1 MVARLQWSFMNQEE
15 RLRAF
20 RANYPNKSLA
30 VGGVEWKYRVGGE
43 GERTLLM
50 LPGGELVND
59 MGFDLAAAVAPRFR
73 IVYPAY
79 PRVRSLDDLADGV
92 AAILTAEDTPR
103 VTVLG
108 ASFGGAVAQCM
119 VRRHPAKMER
129 LILSNTGVP
138 LAHLV
143 RGRKIANTVIASIP
157 WPVLRRAMAKSILKL
172 LGAPA
177 GELQF
182 WRAYTKELFA
192 TRLAKADV
200 MANLEIQYE
209 YHLRYRFA
217 PGDLAEWI
225 EKTPGK
231 VFVIESDNDIF
242 NAARRK
248 ALRDTYPQAPVYTFH
263 GAGHAPAFS
272 REKEYLEVLARFLE

>member
-1 MVARLQWSFMNQEE
+1 MNQEE

-20 RANYPNKSLA
+20 RASYPNKPLA
-30 VGGVEWKYRVGGE
+30 VAGVAWKYRICGAGA
-43 GERTLLM
+43 RALLM

-59 MGFDLAAAVAPRFR
+59 MGFDLAGALAPRFR

-79 PRVRSLDDLADGV
+79 PRVQSLDSLADGI
-92 AAILTAEDTPR
+92 AAILDAENIAR
-103 VTVLG
+103 IAALG

-119 VRRHPAKMER
+119 VRRHSARIER

-138 LAHLV
+138 MAHLV
-143 RGRKIANTVIASIP
+143 RGRKIANAVLSSIP
-157 WPVLRRAMAKSILKL
+157 WPLLRGLLERSILKL

-177 GELQF
+177 GELPF
-182 WRAYTKELFA
+182 WRSYTKELFE
-192 TRLAKADV
+192 TQLAKTDV
-200 MANLEIQYE
+200 MANLRIQYE

-217 PGDLAEWI
+217 PDDLAAW
-225 EKTPGK
+225 PGK

-242 NAARRK
+242 NAERRK
-248 ALRDTYPQAPVYTFH
+248 ALRDTYPQAPVYTFQ

-272 REKEYLEVLARFLE
+272 RADEYLEVLGRFLE

>member
-1 MVARLQWSFMNQEE
+1 MPANQEQ

-20 RANYPNKSLA
+20 HAGYPNKMLSVA
-30 VGGVEWKYRVGGE
+30 GAEWKYRICGAGE
-43 GERTLLM
+43 QPLLM

-59 MGFDLAAAVAPRFR
+59 MGFDLVAALAPRFR

-79 PRVRSLDDLADGV
+79 LRARSLDDLADGI
-92 AAILTAEDTPR
+92 AAILDAEKIR
-103 VTVLG
+103 GVWVLG

-119 VRRHPAKMER
+119 IRRHPGRIDR

-143 RGRKIANTVIASIP
+143 RGRKIANGVLGSIP
-157 WPVLRRAMAKSILKL
+157 WPILRGLMSRSVMKL

-177 GELQF
+177 EELPF
-182 WRAYTKELFA
+182 WRTYTKDLFA
-192 TRLAKADV
+192 TRLTKDDV
-200 MANLEIQYE
+200 MANLRIQLD

-217 PGDLAEWI
+217 PADLAAW
-225 EKTPGK
+225 PGK

-242 NAARRK
+242 NAERRK

-272 REKEYLEVLARFLE
+272 RAGEYLEVLGRFLE

>member
-1 MVARLQWSFMNQEE
+1 MSQEE

-20 RANYPNKSLA
+20 RASYPNKPLA
-30 VGGVEWKYRVGGE
+30 VAGAEWKYRICGAGA
-43 GERTLLM
+43 RALLM

-59 MGFDLAAAVAPRFR
+59 MGFDLVAALAPQFR

-79 PRVRSLDDLADGV
+79 PRVQSLDDLADGI
-92 AAILTAEDTPR
+92 AAILDAENIAR
-103 VTVLG
+103 ATVLG

-119 VRRHPAKMER
+119 VRRHPDRIDR

-138 LAHLV
+138 LAYLV
-143 RGRKIANTVIASIP
+143 RGRKIANAVLSSIP
-157 WPVLRRAMAKSILKL
+157 WPVLRGLLAKSILKL

-177 GELQF
+177 DELPF
-182 WRAYTKELFA
+182 WRNYVKELFA
-192 TRLAKADV
+192 TQLTKADV
-200 MANLEIQYE
+200 MANLRIQYE

-217 PGDLAEWI
+217 PADLSAWI
-225 EKTPGK
+225 EKMSGK

-242 NAARRK
+242 NAERRK

-272 REKEYLEVLARFLE
+272 RTGEYLEVLGGWLR